1 MTEKKKIRLYL
12 AGRGI
17 TTNEAFKWEM
27 IEESVDRGELF
38 KLIAIPESTASSNIT
53 SSSTTGLKEEGF
65 SKRYNKSKEKEA
77 TPTVREKKIENFSE
91 IENIYDKG
99 FIGNLKEVFF
109 PPKLN

>member
-1 MTEKKKIRLYL
+1 MYILSIAFYDRLYL

-27 IEESVDRGELF
+27 IEESVDRGDLY
-38 KLIAIPESTASSNIT
+38 KLVPAVKEETRSTAIED
-53 SSSTTGLKEEGF
+53 TTF
-65 SKRYNKSKEKEA
+65 SKRSNGKAPVSQEKQQI
-77 TPTVREKKIENFSE
+77 RIKNFDE

-109 PPKLN
+109 PPRF